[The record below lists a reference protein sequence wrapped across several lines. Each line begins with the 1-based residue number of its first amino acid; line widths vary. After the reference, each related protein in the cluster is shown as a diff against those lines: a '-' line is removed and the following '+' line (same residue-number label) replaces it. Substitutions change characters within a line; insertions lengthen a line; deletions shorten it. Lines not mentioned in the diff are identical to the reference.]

1 MFAPPDVVATGVL
14 GDNPALKTVSAGP
27 ETRLDGEQETEQTW
41 QTHA

>member
-27 ETRLDGEQETEQTW
+27 GARPDGEWETEQTW

>member
-1 MFAPPDVVATGVL
+1 MFARLGVVATGVL

-27 ETRLDGEQETEQTW
+27 GARLDGERETEQTW